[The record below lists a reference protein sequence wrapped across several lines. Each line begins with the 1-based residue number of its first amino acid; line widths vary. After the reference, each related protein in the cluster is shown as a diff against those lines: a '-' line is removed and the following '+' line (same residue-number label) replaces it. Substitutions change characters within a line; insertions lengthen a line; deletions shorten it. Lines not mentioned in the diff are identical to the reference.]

1 MVIEDSSW
9 WFLKTMSRKHRIK
22 SGRTQ
27 KEVGDAIDRSEDTV
41 RAWELGRADIPLVL
55 VELYAK
61 ACGMDDESA
70 GYMKMVA
77 TARKRGEP
85 IEADTRFNALF
96 IALAEGYCGFIYKFD
111 ALIIPG
117 PLQIEE
123 YHYEV
128 LRVAEQANKAA
139 LDRGW
144 AFKEE
149 RAEALSLRAD
159 KPTIHFLIHEAALL
173 ILRQFSE
180 RLYQQQM
187 AHLRK
192 WAKRPGLSI
201 RVLRDPLLA
210 RRSNFSIYK
219 PGDSELACP
228 PFVYTEGIDSSWC
241 IDDPSRIG
249 SYDDLRKKLWKMAIR
264 IEVYHDDDRRDRLA
278 QEHPQRR

>member
-61 ACGMDDESA
+61 ACGMDRESA
-70 GYMKMVA
+70 GYMRMVA

-85 IEADTRFNALF
+85 IEADARFNALF
-96 IALAEGYCGFIYKFD
+96 IALAEETSGNIFKFD

-117 PLQIEE
+117 PLQTRA
-123 YHYEV
+123 YHYTVMRMVEP
-128 LRVAEQANKAA
+128 VASQDR
-139 LDRGW
+139 LDKGW
-144 AFKEE
+144 AFKEQ
-149 RAEALSLRAD
+149 RAQALDDRTD
-159 KPTIHFLIHEAALL
+159 KPTIMFLIGGAALL
-173 ILRQFSE
+173 QLREISE
-180 RLYQQQM
+180 ELYQDQL

-192 WAKRPGLSI
+192 WARKPGVSI
-201 RVLRDPLLA
+201 RILRTPVYA
-210 RRSNFSIYK
+210 RYGNFDIYK
-219 PGDSELACP
+219 PGDNEAACP
-228 PFVYTEGIDSSWC
+228 SFVYTETVDSSWC
-241 IDDPSRIG
+241 IADSTRLG

-278 QEHPQRR
+278 